1 MACCDVTGAKLF
13 QEKEEQL
20 ERAAFWNELASSMSH
35 EIRNPLV
42 AIKTFSQLLP
52 KRYADPDFRAEFSEQ
67 VTAEVDQLN
76 HIIDKL
82 NEFASPPKPIFQA
95 LEKCDGIQTRAA
107 KRLGTT
113 RRILRYRMDKLGIPV
128 PPQKHS

>member
-1 MACCDVTGAKLF
+1 MKQAVNNPNLEIPINL
-13 QEKEEQL
+13 EKTVGEF
-20 ERAAFWNELASSMSH
+20 ERNL
-35 EIRNPLV
+35 IV
-42 AIKTFSQLLP
+42 
-52 KRYADPDFRAEFSEQ
+52 
-67 VTAEVDQLN
+67 
-76 HIIDKL
+76 
-82 NEFASPPKPIFQA
+82 QA